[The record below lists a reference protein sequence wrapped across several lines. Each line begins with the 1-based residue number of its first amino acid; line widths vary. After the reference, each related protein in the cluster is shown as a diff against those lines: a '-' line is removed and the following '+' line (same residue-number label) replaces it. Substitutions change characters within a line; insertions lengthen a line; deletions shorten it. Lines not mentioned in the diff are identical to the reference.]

1 MTNETLDVSRR
12 FIVLQ
17 SIEHGSKFYSTNTR
31 GGDPRKLATGEL
43 AYRVIGYADTDEQAQ
58 KIVFG

>member
-1 MTNETLDVSRR
+1 
-12 FIVLQ
+12 LQ